1 MRFLLTIFFFPNIA
15 ISCYMLDAICIDV
28 KFTELNTRV
37 DMSTNIY
44 LIIKMSVSGENGN
57 DL

>member
-1 MRFLLTIFFFPNIA
+1 
-15 ISCYMLDAICIDV
+15 MLDAICIDV